1 MEFISL
7 NLRWTKFTCV
17 LFVRVDILITLL
29 FVVLWLSTWLKGN
42 FLFILSSLIAYWLLS
57 KTSFFGQNW
66 LGTKLVFSYWLK
78 YFFVSIIVLFGL
90 NFDLNVISSFK
101 LHGFYKVLFF
111 FKITGSSSII

>member
-42 FLFILSSLIAYWLLS
+42 FLFMSSVTAYWLVS
-57 KTSFFGQNW
+57 KTSFLGQNR
-66 LGTKLVFSYWLK
+66 LGTKLAFSYWLK

-111 FKITGSSSII
+111 FTITESSSIT